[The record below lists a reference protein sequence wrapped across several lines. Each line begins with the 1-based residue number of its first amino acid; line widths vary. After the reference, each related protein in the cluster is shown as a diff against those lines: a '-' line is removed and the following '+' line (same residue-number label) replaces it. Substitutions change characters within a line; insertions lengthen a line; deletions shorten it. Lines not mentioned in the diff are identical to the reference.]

1 MRSTL
6 VIILILLAGGIV
18 TFLTGRFAAQVE
30 RESLAH
36 RAATIAASIDQTSL
50 DTLVG
55 GDVDLDNFSYIT
67 LKNAFVR
74 IVDAN
79 DDIIFV
85 YALGRRLDGQIFFYG
100 DSEPSDSEDYSAPGD
115 VYDEATEELKQSFEK
130 GEVFVEGPVSD
141 QWGTWIS
148 GLAPLVRANGS
159 VAGVIGIDVAASEY
173 YQTILVASM
182 VPALV
187 TLLALIVVLAWYRD
201 ARKRQELVRLK
212 SRFLSVASH
221 ELRSP
226 LAGIAWGLDSV
237 LSKDLDPQ
245 IRTMVQRVRNAV
257 EHVTHTVADVL
268 DASRLNAGIQ
278 NRLQREAFDL
288 AELIRDA
295 VDALSL
301 NAEQAHISIIFDK
314 TFPHTFPFTAD
325 KEKIRRIFSNIIGN
339 ALKYSSPGGSITFGA
354 HIEDG
359 AVVISVA
366 DKGIGIP
373 KSEQKNIFATYYRAS
388 NAEHHTAHGTGM
400 GLYFTKQLV
409 DLHNGTLWFESREGQ
424 GSTFFVKFPR

>member
-1 MRSTL
+1 MRNIFVI
-6 VIILILLAGGIV
+6 VIILSAGALL
-18 TFLTGRFAAQVE
+18 TFFTARIAANAE
-30 RESLAH
+30 RDSLAQ
-36 RAATIAASIDQTSL
+36 RAATIAASIDQTSF

-55 GDVDLDNFSYIT
+55 GDADLDNFSYIT
-67 LKNAFVR
+67 LKNTFIR
-74 IVDAN
+74 IADAN
-79 DDIIFV
+79 DDVIFV
-85 YALGRRLDGQIFFYG
+85 YALGRRVNGEIFFYA
-100 DSEPSDSEDYSAPGD
+100 DSENPDSEDYSAPGD
-115 VYDEATEELKQSFEK
+115 AYNEATDELKTSFDT
-130 GEVFVEGPVSD
+130 GDVFVEGPVSD
-141 QWGTWIS
+141 RWGTWIS

-159 VAGVIGIDVAASEY
+159 VAGIVGIDVAAADY
-173 YQTILVASM
+173 YKTVLVTSAIP
-182 VPALV
+182 VLI

-226 LAGIAWGLDSV
+226 LVGIAWALDS
-237 LSKDLDPQ
+237 LLLKDLDVQ
-245 IRTMVQRVRNAV
+245 IRTMIQRVRNAV
-257 EHVTHTVADVL
+257 EHVSHTVTDVL

-301 NAEQAHISIIFDK
+301 NAEQAHISIVFDK

-354 HIEDG
+354 HIEED